1 MPINKVVGIL
11 LKNQKN
17 MSRKILIA
25 LGALLVISLSLFVF
39 NLIYQNEL
47 PKIVENINN
56 SAIGAIFTAIITVF
70 LLQGQT
76 ATEEERDKNL
86 SVFEKKQ
93 EVFHNF
99 LEKLKEIVQDGKIT
113 ISMRDNAQ
121 EGENID
127 ELKELLF
134 QLSYIQMHTHE
145 DNTDKIFKHIANII
159 QQMNDFEA
167 AGSDK
172 QKLMAEFYANFSKE
186 LFGIIT
192 VLKSDLY
199 KVNSKPIPA
208 ENIKSI
214 LEKCNL
220 FVEGGEMDK
229 YEMQNYFWRELQ
241 EELLAK
247 GYQFKKID
255 FEQDVNKY
263 YKGGRS
269 RHKWFG
275 FTIPIYTTQNNEVV
289 NFDIELENDYYYG
302 FHKDRNPK
310 SELLQKCIKEAYGGF
325 KECNKWYVWTY
336 STRYNLDFWNLNSPS
351 FESLKHPQRRKLL
364 IENIAREMDTYIQ
377 NFIRVAKENNL

>member
-1 MPINKVVGIL
+1 
-11 LKNQKN
+11 

-113 ISMRDNAQ
+113 ISIRDDAK

-145 DNTDKIFKHIANII
+145 DNTDKIFKHIA
-159 QQMNDFEA
+159 
-167 AGSDK
+167 
-172 QKLMAEFYANFSKE
+172 
-186 LFGIIT
+186 T
-192 VLKSDLY
+192 
-199 KVNSKPIPA
+199 

-241 EELLAK
+241 EEFLAK

-255 FEQDVNKY
+255 FDQDVNKY

-302 FHKDRNPK
+302 FHKNGNPK
-310 SELLQKCIKEAYGGF
+310 SELLQKCIKEAYAGF
-325 KECNKWYVWTY
+325 KESNSWYGWTY

>member
-1 MPINKVVGIL
+1 
-11 LKNQKN
+11 
-17 MSRKILIA
+17 MSRKIYIA
-25 LGALLVISLSLFVF
+25 LGALFVISLSIFIF
-39 NLIYQNEL
+39 NSIYQNQL
-47 PKIVENINN
+47 PKIVEEINN
-56 SAIGAIFTAIITVF
+56 SAIGAILTAIVTVF

-76 ATEEERDKNL
+76 ATEEERERNL

-159 QQMNDFEA
+159 QQMNEFET
-167 AGSDK
+167 AGNDK
-172 QKLMAEFYANFSKE
+172 QALMAEFYTNFSQE

-199 KVNSKPIPA
+199 KVDSKPIPP

-229 YEMQNYFWRELQ
+229 YEMQNYFWNELQ
-241 EELLAK
+241 NELLAK
-247 GYQFKKID
+247 GYKFNKLN

-263 YKGGRS
+263 YRGGRS

-275 FTIPIYTTQNNEVV
+275 FTIPIYTTQTNEEV
-289 NFDIELENDYYYG
+289 NFNIELENDYYFG
-302 FHKDRNPK
+302 FHKNGNPS
-310 SELLQKCIKEAYGGF
+310 SELFVNCVRETYAGF
-325 KECNKWYVWTY
+325 KESNSWYGWTY
-336 STRYNLDFWNLNSPS
+336 STRYNLDFWNLNSPN
-351 FESLKHPQRRKLL
+351 FELLKHPQRRKLL
-364 IENIAREMDTYIQ
+364 IKNIAQEIDTYIQ
-377 NFIRVAKENNL
+377 QFLEVARENNL

>member
-1 MPINKVVGIL
+1 
-11 LKNQKN
+11 
-17 MSRKILIA
+17 MSRKIYIA
-25 LGALLVISLSLFVF
+25 LGALFVISLSIFIF
-39 NLIYQNEL
+39 NSIYQNQL
-47 PKIVENINN
+47 PKIVEEINN
-56 SAIGAIFTAIITVF
+56 SAVGAILTAIVTVF

-76 ATEEERDKNL
+76 ATEEERERNL

-113 ISMRDNAQ
+113 IAMHDDAQ
-121 EGENID
+121 GGENVD

-159 QQMNDFEA
+159 QRMNEFEA
-167 AGSDK
+167 AGNDK
-172 QKLMAEFYANFSKE
+172 QALMAEFYTNFSQE

-199 KVNSKPIPA
+199 KVESKPIPP

-229 YEMQNYFWRELQ
+229 YEMQNYFWNELQ
-241 EELLAK
+241 NELLAK
-247 GYQFKKID
+247 GYKFEKIN
-255 FEQDVNKY
+255 FEQAVNKY
-263 YKGGRS
+263 YEGGKS
-269 RHKWFG
+269 RYRWFG
-275 FTIPIYTTQNNEVV
+275 FSFPIYTTQTNEVV
-289 NFDIELENDYYYG
+289 EFTIEIENDYYYG
-302 FHKDRNPK
+302 FSKIGNPN
-310 SELLQKCIKEAYGGF
+310 SELFVKCINEFSDDF
-325 KECNKWYVWTY
+325 KQNNNWYAWRY
-336 STRYNLDFWNLNSPS
+336 SSRYNLDFWNDLNSPN

-364 IENIAREMDTYIQ
+364 MKNIAREIDNYIKQ
-377 NFIRVAKENNL
+377 FLEVAYKNNL

>member
-1 MPINKVVGIL
+1 
-11 LKNQKN
+11 

-113 ISMRDNAQ
+113 ISIRDDAK

-167 AGSDK
+167 AGNDK

-241 EELLAK
+241 EEFLAK
-247 GYQFKKID
+247 GYQFKKFD

-263 YKGGRS
+263 YRGGRN
-269 RHKWFG
+269 RHRWFG

-289 NFDIELENDYYYG
+289 NFCIELENDYYYG

-310 SELLQKCIKEAYGGF
+310 SELLQKCIKEAYAGF
-325 KECNKWYVWTY
+325 KESNSWYGWTY

>member
-1 MPINKVVGIL
+1 MKKEFFKSKLVVILAIL
-11 LKNQKN
+11 L
-17 MSRKILIA
+17 A
-25 LGALLVISLSLFVF
+25 ISLSVFVF
-39 NLIYQNEL
+39 SIIYEGEM
-47 PKIVENINN
+47 PKLVENINN

-113 ISMRDNAQ
+113 ISIRDNAK

-167 AGSDK
+167 AGNDK

-199 KVNSKPIPA
+199 NINSKPIPA

-241 EELLAK
+241 EEFLAK
-247 GYQFKKID
+247 GYQFEKFD

-263 YKGGRS
+263 YRGGRT

-302 FHKDRNPK
+302 FHKNGNPK
-310 SELLQKCIKEAYGGF
+310 SELLQKCIKEAYAGF
-325 KECNKWYVWTY
+325 KESNSWYGWTY